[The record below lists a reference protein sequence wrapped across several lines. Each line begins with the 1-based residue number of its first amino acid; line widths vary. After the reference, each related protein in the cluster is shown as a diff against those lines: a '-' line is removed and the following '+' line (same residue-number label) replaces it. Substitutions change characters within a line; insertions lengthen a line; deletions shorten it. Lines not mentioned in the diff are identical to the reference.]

1 MHIDLPPVRRAQ
13 YGARRQVVLG
23 DREAKGLEGG
33 ADGREL
39 LWDNHYVHVTVVS
52 ALLTEQ

>member
-23 DREAKGLEGG
+23 DRGAKGLEGG